1 MMRIHRSAMTFL
13 GLARP
18 GPAMRQTAALNDPP
32 TPFRPPRGDGPRAAE
47 RKGAGQKVVLLAAV
61 LLPLAAT
68 VWAIVLLWNRHVA
81 TQDLAALA
89 VFYIATVIGIGVGFH
104 RMLTHRSFDAPE
116 PVRFFFLAL
125 GSMAV
130 QGSAIEWAATHH
142 KHHAKS
148 DKEGDP
154 HSPLEGFWMAHLGWM
169 FRDRLIKDGV
179 WAKPYA
185 DDRTAQIVDRLFIP
199 LTAASLV
206 LPGLFTL
213 ALGGSFWSG
222 VLWGGLVRIFLVHHV
237 TWSVNS
243 VCHTFGK
250 RAFEAKD
257 ESRNEW
263 IVGLL
268 ALGEGWHNNHHAFP
282 KAAYHGM
289 KWYQLDVNALVI
301 RTLKVIGLARDV
313 WMPSREQLAAR
324 RIRTARR
331 SGHGQAAR
339 SRGG

>member
-1 MMRIHRSAMTFL
+1 MASRRRWFAML
-13 GLARP
+13 PGNPARR
-18 GPAMRQTAALNDPP
+18 GHATAL
-32 TPFRPPRGDGPRAAE
+32 RLPRADE
-47 RKGAGQKVVLLAAV
+47 EPRLSQRKGSGQRIVLLVAVVL
-61 LLPLAAT
+61 PLVAT

-81 TQDLAALA
+81 WQDLVALGT
-89 VFYIATVIGIGVGFH
+89 FYVATVVGIGVGFH
-104 RMLTHRSFDAPE
+104 RMLTHRAFHAPE
-116 PVRFFFLAL
+116 PVRLFFLVL

-154 HSPLEGFWMAHLGWM
+154 HSPLEGFWMSHLGWM
-169 FRDRLIKDGV
+169 FRDRLIKEGV
-179 WAKPYA
+179 WAKPYEK
-185 DDRTAQIVDRLFIP
+185 DRTAHLVDRLFIP
-199 LTAASLV
+199 LTALSLA
-206 LPGLFTL
+206 LPGLLTL

-301 RTLKVIGLARDV
+301 RALKRVGLARDV
-313 WMPSREQLAAR
+313 WMPSAAQLAAR
-324 RIRTARR
+324 RIGVEPMEERWPNRR
-331 SGHGQAAR
+331 
-339 SRGG
+339 